1 MSLNQIGAHMKNG
14 IQIPPVLTTTEVAKY
29 LRLPKAKVLR
39 LAEAGD
45 LPAREID
52 GEWRF
57 LKAAIDEWLG
67 RPDPTQQLLRQAGMW
82 ANDDTYP
89 ELCRSIN
96 ENRRR
101 DKEGER

>member
-1 MSLNQIGAHMKNG
+1 MKNG
-14 IQIPPVLTTTEVAKY
+14 AQIPPVLTATEVAKY
-29 LRLPKAKVLR
+29 LRLPKAKVLG

-67 RPDPTQQLLRQAGMW
+67 RPDLTQQLLRQAGTW
-82 ANDDTYP
+82 ADDDTYL
-89 ELCRSIN
+89 ELSRSIS
-96 ENRRR
+96 EARRR
-101 DKEGER
+101 DKGGEY